1 MSLIST
7 LEAARTWSVPHTS
20 GHPGNCRL
28 FAPGEL
34 TVGLILPLE
43 THPDTP
49 APTMAGHLEMARLAD
64 DSGFGA
70 LWMRDVPFYDPRY
83 GDVGQVFEP
92 LVYLAA
98 LAVATRRIA
107 LGTTGI
113 VLPLREPKMLAKQV
127 TTLDQLS
134 AGRMVLGLSSGDR
147 PAEYPLFGVD
157 FESRGERFREAFDV
171 YRTVTE
177 GTFPQFD
184 SARFGQSQ
192 GTVDLVP
199 KPPFDRTPA
208 IAVGR
213 AQQSLQWLAE
223 NMDGFIAPSPPMDQM
238 DSFVTAWRSA
248 VQAAHGDSAFR
259 PLGIAGYLDLVEDRD
274 HPFQQL
280 RSGFRSGSRA
290 LLPFLRTAQAAGV
303 NHVAFNPKV
312 SRRPYAE
319 LMSDLAD
326 DVLPVFPS
334 MVSGRN

>member
-1 MSLIST
+1 
-7 LEAARTWSVPHTS
+7 
-20 GHPGNCRL
+20 
-28 FAPGEL
+28 L
-34 TVGLILPLE
+34 TIGLIMPLE
-43 THPDTP
+43 THPHAP
-49 APTMAGHLEMARLAD
+49 SPTMAEHMEMARRAD

-92 LVYLAA
+92 LVYIAA
-98 LAVATRRIA
+98 LAVATKRIA

-113 VLPLREPKMLAKQV
+113 VLPLREPKIFAKQV

-157 FESRGERFREAFDV
+157 FETRGERFREAFEV
-171 YRTVTE
+171 YRAVTE
-177 GTFPQFD
+177 GNFPQFT
-184 SARFGQSQ
+184 SPHFGQSK
-192 GTVDLVP
+192 GAVDLVP

-213 AQQSLQWLAE
+213 AQQSLEWIAE
-223 NMDGFIAPSPPMDQM
+223 NMDGFIAPSPPVAQL
-238 DSFVTAWRSA
+238 DSFVSAWQSA
-248 VQAAHGDSAFR
+248 VDDAHGEGAFR

-280 RSGFRSGSRA
+280 RAGFRSGSRA
-290 LLPFLRTAQAAGV
+290 LLGFLQTAQAAGV

-312 SRRPYAE
+312 SKRPYIE
-319 LMSDLAD
+319 LMSDLED

-334 MVSGRN
+334 MTACRDRATQ